1 MSEEIKRKRT
11 IWNKILHV
19 PIQGGR
25 ELIWTAIGAYAI
37 PSMEI
42 LGMPADVGSTVF
54 SASSFV
60 TIFFVLIV
68 GVLSDG
74 CICSI
79 GKRKPFIIICVIF
92 VIFAAIMQFLSL
104 KIEDQLL
111 VQFYFMLLFS
121 STIYSCEQA
130 QVMQMVAFICGFA
143 GIVGYV
149 LCAILPISSNGVLQ
163 LDIFFISV
171 AVFLV
176 GAVLNLFSV
185 KEEPKKEETQTSVFS
200 VFQNIP
206 AKLLKMCL
214 LFLLIFSAC
223 FPFYIFFTT
232 CFAESMFD
240 AHRPTIAANENLTEE
255 EIEKI
260 FTDRLTDG
268 SQKASLIFIA
278 FPAGVMIISL
288 VMEKGK
294 IFRRFGIKNTIFSML
309 IFMIG
314 TLTFNIFFKTTIGFF
329 LIALGIAFS
338 MVIQISVPYMLL
350 NIYREDP
357 KYPKSR
363 GLSSDNSIISCTF
376 SIAQA
381 VGSLLLSLLIKK
393 TETTTVIIP
402 WCLVSAI
409 LATVLALTSI
419 DFGKQ
424 SQQEEEKNSRKAID
438 NRTVKLNTNKK

>member
-1 MSEEIKRKRT
+1 MYSF
-11 IWNKILHV
+11 L
-19 PIQGGR
+19 
-25 ELIWTAIGAYAI
+25 
-37 PSMEI
+37 ME
-42 LGMPADVGSTVF
+42 
-54 SASSFV
+54 SFNE
-60 TIFFVLIV
+60 
-68 GVLSDG
+68 
-74 CICSI
+74 
-79 GKRKPFIIICVIF
+79 K
-92 VIFAAIMQFLSL
+92 
-104 KIEDQLL
+104 
-111 VQFYFMLLFS
+111 
-121 STIYSCEQA
+121 EQA

-232 CFAESMFD
+232 CYAESMFD
-240 AHRPTIAANENLTEE
+240 AHRPTIAANGNLTEE

-268 SQKASLIFIA
+268 SQKASLIFIT

-329 LIALGIAFS
+329 LIAIGIAFS
-338 MVIQISVPYMLL
+338 MVIQIR
-350 NIYREDP
+350 NAFFCI
-357 KYPKSR
+357 
-363 GLSSDNSIISCTF
+363 TF
-376 SIAQA
+376 Y
-381 VGSLLLSLLIKK
+381 L
-393 TETTTVIIP
+393 
-402 WCLVSAI
+402 
-409 LATVLALTSI
+409 
-419 DFGKQ
+419 FF
-424 SQQEEEKNSRKAID
+424 RK
-438 NRTVKLNTNKK
+438 

>member
-1 MSEEIKRKRT
+1 MPMYSF
-11 IWNKILHV
+11 L
-19 PIQGGR
+19 
-25 ELIWTAIGAYAI
+25 
-37 PSMEI
+37 ME
-42 LGMPADVGSTVF
+42 
-54 SASSFV
+54 SFNE
-60 TIFFVLIV
+60 
-68 GVLSDG
+68 
-74 CICSI
+74 
-79 GKRKPFIIICVIF
+79 K
-92 VIFAAIMQFLSL
+92 
-104 KIEDQLL
+104 
-111 VQFYFMLLFS
+111 
-121 STIYSCEQA
+121 EQA

-338 MVIQISVPYMLL
+338 MVIQIRNVFFPCHF
-350 NIYREDP
+350 IYFQE
-357 KYPKSR
+357 
-363 GLSSDNSIISCTF
+363 NE
-376 SIAQA
+376 
-381 VGSLLLSLLIKK
+381 IK
-393 TETTTVIIP
+393 T
-402 WCLVSAI
+402 C
-409 LATVLALTSI
+409 
-419 DFGKQ
+419 
-424 SQQEEEKNSRKAID
+424 
-438 NRTVKLNTNKK
+438 